1 MKPRDLFDMLLLG
14 AIWGG
19 AFPLLRIAS
28 PAFGPVALIGVRCA
42 AASVVLLALLRR
54 REVLLAR
61 RGRLF
66 TLAMLNTA
74 VPFTLFSY
82 ATLSI
87 NAGLASMLNAT
98 TPMFG
103 SLVAFLWLG
112 ERLSPLRVV
121 GILLGFAGVGS
132 IVWGEI
138 GLHGSGAALGFGAG
152 LLGAAL
158 YGVSASYARRKL
170 GDAEPLAI
178 AAGCVTGSALVM
190 VPAAWFAWP
199 ATMPGAAAW
208 VCAIVL
214 GLVCTAYAY
223 VLYFGLLPRIG
234 VARSVTVTFLIPV
247 FGILWGA
254 LFLGE
259 KVSPALLAS
268 CAIVLVGT
276 ALAMGLVDA
285 ALSHRRQVARLH

>member
-1 MKPRDLFDMLLLG
+1 VKPRDLLDMLLLG

-28 PAFGPVALIGVRCA
+28 PAFGPVALIGVRTA
-42 AASVVLLALLRR
+42 AASIVLLALLGR

-66 TLAMLNTA
+66 VLAMLNTA

-112 ERLSPLRVV
+112 ERLSTLRVL
-121 GILLGFAGVGS
+121 GILVGFAGVGS

-152 LLGAAL
+152 LLGAAF
-158 YGVSASYARRKL
+158 YGVAASYARRQL
-170 GDAEPLAI
+170 GDLEPLAI

-199 ATMPGAAAW
+199 AVMPGPAAW
-208 VCAIVL
+208 VCAALL
-214 GLVCTAYAY
+214 GLICTAYAY
-223 VLYFGLLPRIG
+223 VLYFGLLPRVG

-254 LFLGE
+254 LFLHE
-259 KVSPALLAS
+259 KVSSALLAS
-268 CAIVLVGT
+268 CALVLVGT
-276 ALAMGLVDA
+276 ALAMGLADS
-285 ALSHRRQVARLH
+285 ALSHARGRLPAD